1 MNTNKMNFI
10 TGMLV
15 FIALIL
21 FFSSIMWLSGTRLFF
36 SGDYSVFVDF
46 DDVVGIQDQAPVFM
60 RGYRIGDARDIDFLE
75 NRVRMSLRIK
85 KEFSIPED
93 SSVEIRTLNIM
104 GEKAVTILPG
114 SASSSLAAG
123 AVIHGEN
130 RDLMTIA
137 QRILQ
142 DIRNKIDKQ
151 DLEDMI
157 AKIDQSVDNFFS
169 LLQKTGDKIESL
181 DVMAVNRRIE
191 ELGNTGK
198 SLQSFLDTAERE
210 TRRFSGQ
217 TGESLEKFNAALER
231 VDETLERLSNLS
243 AEIEGV
249 IQSLNRGEGSAGQL
263 LNNREYMVTLN
274 ETVLQLKALL
284 EDVKKNPKK
293 YVRFSLF

>member
-60 RGYRIGDARDIDFLE
+60 RGYRIGDARDIDFLD

-231 VDETLERLSNLS
+231 VDETLERLLNLS